1 MPPVEIVT
9 GALPEL
15 EDALADA
22 VASARHLDP
31 LGPVTVLV
39 DNVLLRPYLSR
50 ALALRGVPLINA
62 QFLRP
67 NELAE
72 RLAGPNDDKP
82 RLTPNAERL
91 LTREI
96 AREAHGYFAG
106 IAGREGFAE
115 ALARLF
121 RELELGGFTPVSF
134 ARAVEAAA
142 DGRLVDAAKL
152 RDLAQLFGWYA
163 GRRSALA
170 APADFYGSAGIASFE
185 GPLLVYGVWSP
196 TELQA
201 RLIEGIARVAA
212 VTVFLAATGG
222 AVDEAHAAFRNR
234 LLAGGA
240 TERRLDRSADACAA
254 VNVARALFGAPS
266 GPLDVQDAVS
276 LASAPDTVREV
287 WEAARACLRW
297 AEDGVRFHDMAV
309 VYRNRERYRALVD
322 EIFTEAGIETYLH
335 DGRLLASHPLGR
347 RLLALLDLAADP
359 AFARAKVMEFLT
371 ETRLS
376 RETVAKYGRVRPSE
390 WETYTREAGVV
401 DDAEQWDQRLA
412 RLAGEKRETSK
423 MEGFEWQA
431 GVADRIDVLR
441 QFAAD
446 LRAALTSRP
455 AEGTWDEHLSW
466 LAGLAKGYA
475 TGTEP
480 IVEALQD
487 LRTLDVVARR
497 VTFDVFCRA
506 VRDDLESRDAS
517 LVLGEPVRRFG
528 KRGVAVIDATS
539 LRHLQ
544 FRAVYM
550 LGAAE
555 RAWPP
560 PARPD
565 PLVLEH
571 ERHAINI
578 AGVGALPLRTEPDS
592 EALTFWLGVQ
602 AARERLVVSYAR
614 ADAGGSGKHLPS
626 YIFRGVAEAVEGHPL
641 KHDEIDAA
649 ACVRRYSASRLV
661 SDELGESLSR
671 AEYDRGLVRSE
682 NAAAVSAIERLSPEF
697 GRAID
702 ARHARWGSALTAFD
716 GVMTTA
722 EGTALALRQSQFN
735 AGDPVSPT
743 RLETYATCPYRYFLR
758 HGLRIEP
765 VDEPEAIERID
776 ALERGSLIHAILE
789 RFLRAVGRDD
799 PPSSARREA
808 HLERLLAIAREE
820 GADRERR
827 GVTGR
832 PLVWAMDQKQ
842 IGEDLVR
849 WYDREVIGAGDGLR
863 PGAFEV
869 SFGPV
874 RYGIGTS
881 DTTIS
886 SDEPLVLRAGARELR
901 LQGRID
907 RVDWDDERRR
917 FRVIDYKTGSPR
929 DKAAFD
935 HGRALQLPVYLHAA
949 ARLLDM
955 SPEDGEAQYFYV
967 SSRGGFKRR
976 KVTGQELAERAADG
990 ERVIET
996 IADGVDAGMFAPNPG
1011 KDRFNC
1017 KWCDYA
1023 DVCDARV
1030 DTIMRRKAG
1039 DPRAAAYRA
1048 LEEIS

>member
-15 EDALADA
+15 EDALAHA
-22 VASARHLDP
+22 VASARRRDP

-50 ALALRGVPLINA
+50 ALALRGVPLINTH
-62 QFLRP
+62 FLRP

-72 RLAGPNDDKP
+72 QLAGRDEKP

-96 AREAHGYFAG
+96 ARQANGYFAG
-106 IAGREGFAE
+106 IAGRDGFAE

-121 RELELGGFTPVSF
+121 REMELGGFTPVSF
-134 ARAVEAAA
+134 ARAVEAASTA
-142 DGRLVDAAKL
+142 RLVDAPKL
-152 RDLAQLFGWYA
+152 RDLAQLFAWYA
-163 GRRSALA
+163 ERRSSLT
-170 APADFYGSAGIASFE
+170 APGDHYASASVSSFE

-196 TELQA
+196 AELQA
-201 RLIEGIARVAA
+201 KLIEAIAAVAP
-212 VTVFLAATGG
+212 VTVFFAATGT
-222 AVDEAHAAFRNR
+222 AIDEAHAAFRAR
-234 LLAGGA
+234 LLASGA
-240 TERRLDRSADACAA
+240 AERHLEPEREVAPA
-254 VNVARALFGAPS
+254 VRVARALFRSPRE
-266 GPLDVQDAVS
+266 PLEAHDAVS

-297 AEDGVRFHDMAV
+297 AEDGVRFHEMAV
-309 VYRNRERYRALVD
+309 VYRNREPYRALVD
-322 EIFTEAGIETYLH
+322 EIFSEAGIETYLH

-371 ETRLS
+371 ETRLA
-376 RETVAKYGRVRPSE
+376 RETVDRYGRVRPSE
-390 WETYTREAGVV
+390 WETYTRDAGVV
-401 DDAEQWDQRLA
+401 DDPAQWDERLS

-441 QFAAD
+441 RFAAD
-446 LRAALTSRP
+446 FHAALTSRP
-455 AEGTWDEHLSW
+455 EEGTWDEHLSW
-466 LAGLAKGYA
+466 LAGLANAYA
-475 TGTEP
+475 SGTEP

-517 LVLGEPVRRFG
+517 LVLGEPVRQFG

-539 LRHLQ
+539 LRHLR

-560 PARPD
+560 PSRPD

-571 ERHAINI
+571 ERAAINS
-578 AGVGALPLRTEPDS
+578 AGVGALPMRTEPDA

-602 AARERLVVSYAR
+602 AAGERLVVSYAR
-614 ADAGGSGKHLPS
+614 SDSGGSGKHLPS
-626 YIFRGVAEAVEGHPL
+626 YFFRAVAEAVEGRSL

-649 ACVRRYSASRLV
+649 ACVRRYSAGRLV
-661 SDELGESLSR
+661 SDDLGDSLSC
-671 AEYDRGLVRSE
+671 AEYDRGLVRAGSS
-682 NAAAVSAIERLSPEF
+682 ASVAAIERLSPQF
-697 GRAID
+697 ARAIE
-702 ARHARWGSALTAFD
+702 ARRERWSSALTSYD
-716 GVMTTA
+716 GVMTTPEA
-722 EGTALALRQSQFN
+722 AALALRLSQFN

-743 RLETYATCPYRYFLR
+743 RLETYATCPYRYFLK
-758 HGLRIEP
+758 HQLRVEP

-789 RFLRAVGRDD
+789 RFLRAIGRED

-808 HLERLLAIAREE
+808 HLERLIEIAREE

-832 PLVWAMDQKQ
+832 PLVWAMDQRQ
-842 IGEDLVR
+842 INEDLVR
-849 WYDREVIGAGDGLR
+849 WYDHEVAGAGDGLL

-874 RYGIGTS
+874 RYGLGTS
-881 DTTIS
+881 DQTIS

-907 RVDWDDERRR
+907 RVDWDDARTR
-917 FRVIDYKTGSPR
+917 FRVIDYKTGKPR
-929 DKAAFD
+929 DKTAFD
-935 HGRALQLPVYLHAA
+935 HGQALQLPVYLQAA
-949 ARLLDM
+949 ARLLGM
-955 SPEDGEAQYFYV
+955 SPSDGEAQYFYV
-967 SSRGGFKRR
+967 SSRGGFKR
-976 KVTGQELAERAADG
+976 KTVSGEELESRAAEG
-990 ERVIET
+990 ERVLET

-1011 KDRFNC
+1011 KDRYNC

-1023 DVCDARV
+1023 DVCDARI
-1030 DTIMRRKAG
+1030 DTVMRRKTD
-1039 DPRAAAYRA
+1039 DPRFAAYRA
-1048 LEEIS
+1048 LEEIP